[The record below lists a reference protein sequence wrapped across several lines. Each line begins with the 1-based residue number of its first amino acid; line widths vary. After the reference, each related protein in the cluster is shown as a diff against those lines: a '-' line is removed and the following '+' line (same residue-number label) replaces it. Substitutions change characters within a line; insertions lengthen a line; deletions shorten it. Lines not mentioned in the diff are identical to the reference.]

1 VGAGARQFAPSH
13 RMDTLS
19 QRLTDKEFDRLE
31 ELLLQSDGEG
41 AMNLEELDGFF
52 AALICGPE
60 IVLPSEYLPE
70 IWGFESG
77 GDDAPFDSV
86 QELQEFLDL
95 LMRHWNNIA
104 NTLSSGE
111 IFLPVLQE
119 GDDGIVYAN
128 DWACGFMRGVEMRH
142 EPWLELFND
151 EEHAGPLLPI
161 LILFDEHDPDP
172 EMRPYKEPVS
182 TELRE
187 KLIVGAAVAVRMI
200 YEYFAP
206 HRRMAATIHD
216 KVAPRRRQSKI
227 GRNDPCPCGS
237 GRKYKR
243 CCGQASVH

>member
-1 VGAGARQFAPSH
+1 
-13 RMDTLS
+13 MDTLS

-77 GDDAPFDSV
+77 GGDAPFDSV

-104 NTLSSGE
+104 HTLSSGE
-111 IFLPVLQE
+111 IFLPVLLE
-119 GDDGIVYAN
+119 EDDGIAHGN
-128 DWACGFMRGVEMRH
+128 DWAWGFMRGVDMRR
-142 EPWLELFND
+142 EAWLELFDD
-151 EEHAGPLLPI
+151 EEHRGLLLPI
-161 LILFDEHDPDP
+161 LVLFHEHDPDP
-172 EMRPYKEPVS
+172 EMRPYKDPVS
-182 TELRE
+182 AELRE
-187 KLIVGAAVAVRMI
+187 KLIVGAAAAVTII
-200 YEYFAP
+200 YKYFAS
-206 HRRMAATIHD
+206 HRRMAAPAHD
-216 KVAPRRRQSKI
+216 KVAPRRRQSKV

-237 GRKYKR
+237 GKKYKR

>member
-1 VGAGARQFAPSH
+1 
-13 RMDTLS
+13 MDTLS

-41 AMNLEELDGFF
+41 AMNLEELDGYF

-104 NTLSSGE
+104 HTLSSGE
-111 IFLPVLQE
+111 IFLPVLLE
-119 GDDGIVYAN
+119 DDDGIAYAN
-128 DWACGFMRGVEMRH
+128 DWAWGFVRGVEMRH
-142 EPWLELFND
+142 EPWLELFDD
-151 EEHAGPLLPI
+151 EEHRGPLLPI
-161 LILFDEHDPDP
+161 LILFNEHDPDP
-172 EMRPYKEPVS
+172 DMRPYKEPVS
-182 TELRE
+182 AELRE

-206 HRRMAATIHD
+206 HRRMAATAHD
-216 KVAPRRRQSKI
+216 QIPPRRKQSKI

-237 GRKYKR
+237 GKKYKR